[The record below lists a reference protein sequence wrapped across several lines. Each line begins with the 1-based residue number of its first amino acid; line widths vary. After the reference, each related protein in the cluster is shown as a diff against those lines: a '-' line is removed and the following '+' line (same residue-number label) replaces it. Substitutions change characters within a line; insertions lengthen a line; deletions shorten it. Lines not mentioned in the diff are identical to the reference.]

1 MTVIKTERL
10 IIKSPELEDVDT
22 MVALVNNWE
31 ITKWLSNVP
40 YPYLQSDGIG
50 FIKRSKQKHETGSS
64 YNYLVFFQDALVGGV
79 GLSLQENGI
88 YNLGYWVGKQYW
100 GQGIAT
106 EASYALLS
114 FGFDNLRQT
123 KIQAGYFDGNDASAR
138 VLKKLGFIN
147 LGRKKLFSKS
157 QNQVLCDHMMYLE
170 KCVFENLV

>member
-10 IIKSPELEDVDT
+10 IIKSPELEDVDA
-22 MVALVNNWE
+22 MIALVNNWE

-50 FIKRSKQKHETGSS
+50 FVKRSKQKHETGSS
-64 YNYLVFFQDALVGGV
+64 YNYLVFFQDTLVGGV

-88 YNLGYWVGKQYW
+88 YDLGYWVGKQYW

-138 VLKKLGFIN
+138 VLKKLGFVN
-147 LGRKKLFSKS
+147 LGRTKFFSKS

-170 KCVFENLV
+170 KCGFENLI

>member
-10 IIKSPELEDVDT
+10 IIKSPELEDVDA

-50 FIKRSKQKHETGSS
+50 FVKRSKQKHEIGSNF
-64 YNYLVFFQDALVGGV
+64 NYLVFLQDTLVGGV

-106 EASYALLS
+106 EASYALLA

-138 VLKKLGFIN
+138 VLKKLGFVR
-147 LGRKKLFSKS
+147 LGRTKLFSKS

-170 KCVFENLV
+170 KCSFENLD

>member
-1 MTVIKTERL
+1 MAVIKTERL
-10 IIKSPELEDVDT
+10 IIKSPELEDVDA
-22 MVALVNNWE
+22 MVTLVNNWE

-50 FIKRSKQKHETGSS
+50 FVKRSKQKHETGSS
-64 YNYLVFFQDALVGGV
+64 YNYLVFFQDTLVGGV
-79 GLSLQENGI
+79 GLSFQENGI
-88 YNLGYWVGKQYW
+88 YDLGYWVGKQYW

-123 KIQAGYFDGNDASAR
+123 KVQAGYFDGNDASAR
-138 VLKKLGFIN
+138 VLKKLGFVN
-147 LGRKKLFSKS
+147 LGRTKLFSKS

-170 KCVFENLV
+170 KCGFENLV

>member
-1 MTVIKTERL
+1 MSVIKTERL

-50 FIKRSKQKHETGSS
+50 FVKRSKQKHETGSG
-64 YNYLVFFQDALVGGV
+64 YNYLVFFQDTLVGGG
-79 GLSLQENGI
+79 GLSLQKNGI

-100 GQGIAT
+100 DQGIAT

-123 KIQAGYFDGNDASAR
+123 KVQAGYFDGNDASAR
-138 VLKKLGFIN
+138 VLKKLGFVN
-147 LGRKKLFSKS
+147 LGRTKLFSKS
-157 QNQVLCDHMMYLE
+157 QNQVLCDHMMNLE
-170 KCVFENLV
+170 KCDFENLA